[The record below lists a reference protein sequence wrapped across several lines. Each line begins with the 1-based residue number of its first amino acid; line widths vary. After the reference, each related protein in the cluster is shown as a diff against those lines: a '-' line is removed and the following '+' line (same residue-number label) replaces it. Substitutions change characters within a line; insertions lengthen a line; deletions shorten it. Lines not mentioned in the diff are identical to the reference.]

1 MKLVLQETGQ
11 KNMVITNNDITQKTY
26 KKLSIQV
33 SLSGLSFCVFD
44 VITNKIIHTAT
55 FTFEINKVVEEQ
67 LWRTF
72 VDNTLLTR
80 PYDEIVVLHN
90 NNLNAFVP
98 SSLFD
103 VNYLAS
109 YLQYNTKVFD
119 TDFFTF
125 DTISP
130 YEINNIYVPFVNI
143 NNFLLDQYESF
154 EYKNSNSILVK
165 KLLDVSRN
173 KEEKQIFVHVQKST
187 FELVVVKNQELL
199 LFNSYHYNASEDLI
213 YFILFACEQ
222 LQLNPETISVKIL
235 GDCSEEDANYQI
247 IYKYIRNC
255 SLLDARIMSIAL
267 GETESN
273 IRNHF
278 TLYHS

>member
-1 MKLVLQETGQ
+1 M
-11 KNMVITNNDITQKTY
+11 NNDITQKTY

-80 PYDEIVVLHN
+80 PYEEIVVLHT

-125 DTISP
+125 DTI
-130 YEINNIYVPFVNI
+130 
-143 NNFLLDQYESF
+143 
-154 EYKNSNSILVK
+154 
-165 KLLDVSRN
+165 
-173 KEEKQIFVHVQKST
+173 
-187 FELVVVKNQELL
+187 
-199 LFNSYHYNASEDLI
+199 
-213 YFILFACEQ
+213 
-222 LQLNPETISVKIL
+222 
-235 GDCSEEDANYQI
+235 
-247 IYKYIRNC
+247 
-255 SLLDARIMSIAL
+255 
-267 GETESN
+267 
-273 IRNHF
+273 
-278 TLYHS
+278 

>member
-44 VITNKIIHTAT
+44 AITNKIIHNSTIY
-55 FTFEINKVVEEQ
+55 FEKNKVVEEQ

-72 VDNTLLTR
+72 VDNSILTQR
-80 PYDEIVVLHN
+80 YDKIIVLHN
-90 NNLNAFVP
+90 NNLNSFVP

-103 VNYLAS
+103 PNYLAS
-109 YLQYNTKVFD
+109 YLQYNTKVFE
-119 TDFFTF
+119 TDFFTY

-154 EYKNSNSILVK
+154 EYKNSNSILVR
-165 KLLDVSRN
+165 KLLDLSKNR
-173 KEEKQIFVHVQKST
+173 EEKQIFVHIQKNT
-187 FELVVVKNQELL
+187 FELVIVKNQELL
-199 LFNSYHYNASEDLI
+199 LFNSFNYTSPEDLI
-213 YFILFACEQ
+213 YFILFSCEQ
-222 LQLNPETISVKIL
+222 LQLNPETIVVKIL
-235 GDCSEEDANYQI
+235 GNCSEDDANYQI
-247 IYKYIRNC
+247 IYTYIRNC
-255 SLLDARIMSIAL
+255 SLLDVSKMTITL
-267 GETESN
+267 NETESN

>member
-1 MKLVLQETGQ
+1 
-11 KNMVITNNDITQKTY
+11 MVKTNNDITQKTY

-33 SLSGLSFCVFD
+33 SLNGLSFCVFD
-44 VITNKIIHTAT
+44 VITNKILHTST
-55 FTFEINKVVEEQ
+55 IDFEKNKVVEEQ
-67 LWRTF
+67 LWRAF
-72 VDNTLLTR
+72 VDNTILTKS
-80 PYDEIVVLHN
+80 YDEIIVVHN

-103 VNYLAS
+103 SNYLAS
-109 YLQYNTKVFD
+109 YLQYNTKVFE

-165 KLLDVSRN
+165 KLLDLSRN
-173 KEEKQIFVHVQKST
+173 TEEKQIFVHLQQNT

-199 LFNSYHYNASEDLI
+199 LFNSFTYTAPEDLI
-213 YFILFACEQ
+213 YYILFSCEQ
-222 LQLNPETISVKIL
+222 LQLNPETILLKIL
-235 GDCSEEDANYQI
+235 GNCSEYDANFKI

-267 GETESN
+267 GETEAN